1 MLKTFRLH
9 NFRTFLNAEVS
20 FTNRHLIIGRNNSGK
35 TNLCSALWFLGAT
48 ARTDLGTAVVA
59 VPGGISEIANWKL
72 NKNQIDLSC
81 TCEVPFEGDQ
91 YVYTYDLSLKVE
103 SSSAPSGVQQ
113 LALHVAE
120 ERLVINGPGFKNS
133 TLLENNG
140 RQARMLHEGSD
151 QEYRAETLAPA
162 DATMLSKLYELES
175 NRRAIAFRR
184 YLRNWHYFAL
194 SPDAIRF
201 GWAKPSSSRALRALL
216 GPLGDTLATVL
227 YQEKNFN
234 DRLYRNVLK
243 HTQLVEPALQAI
255 NFIVSPD
262 QAATPF
268 VELRDRPRASWVGL
282 SNGTLR
288 CLALAFIVEAVGS
301 AHDPDTVPTPL
312 VMIEEPENGIYPGQL
327 RRVFD
332 LFEERAPQGQFVFT
346 SHSPYFIDLFDAFR
360 ESVTLLRREEERTKV
375 LSVPPPE
382 EGPER
387 PMLSEEYSMEL
398 LG

>member
-1 MLKTFRLH
+1 MLKTLRLH
-9 NFRTFLNAEVS
+9 NFRTFLNAELT
-20 FTNRHLIIGRNNSGK
+20 FTNRHLVIGRNNSGK
-35 TNLCSALWFLGAT
+35 TNLCRALWFLGAT
-48 ARTDLGTAVVA
+48 ARTDLETAVLT
-59 VPGGISEIANWKL
+59 VPGGISEIANWRL

-81 TCEVPFEGDQ
+81 TCELPFEGAP

-103 SSSAPSGVQQ
+103 PSSAPSGVGQ
-113 LALHVAE
+113 LALHVAG

-133 TLLENNG
+133 KLLENDG
-140 RQARMLHEGSD
+140 RQAQMLHEDSD
-151 QEYRAETLAPA
+151 EEYKPETLAPA
-162 DATMLSKLYELES
+162 DATMLSKLYELKS

-201 GWAKPSSSRALRALL
+201 GWAKPSSSRALL

-234 DRLYRNVLK
+234 DRLYRHVLK
-243 HTQLVEPALQAI
+243 HTQLVEPSLEAI
-255 NFIVSPD
+255 NFFVSPD

-268 VELRDRPRASWVGL
+268 VELRNRPQASWVGL
-282 SNGTLR
+282 SDGTLR
-288 CLALAFIVEAVGS
+288 CLALAFIIELVGS
-301 AHDPDTVPTPL
+301 THNADTVPAPL

-382 EGPER
+382 EGSDR